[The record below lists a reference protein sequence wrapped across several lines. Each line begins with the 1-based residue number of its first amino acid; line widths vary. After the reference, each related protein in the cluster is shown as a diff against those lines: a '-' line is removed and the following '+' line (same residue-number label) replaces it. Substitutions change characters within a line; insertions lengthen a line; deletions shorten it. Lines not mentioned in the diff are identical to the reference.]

1 MQKKNLLA
9 LVVVAQVILLL
20 AGCTPKIGVSPTSID
35 FGKDKTEEVIK
46 VWNDRS
52 ITLRKLEFKVESNVD
67 WVVGIMPVEDVSK
80 KKKDV
85 KEIRVLVS
93 REGLTNGLH
102 EGKLTICE
110 ADSKDKKEVT
120 PVEVGL
126 KITVE
131 GGIITSGS
139 TPDIKGIL
147 SALGISDLTYNSVY
161 SNLAQIKEKIKSELG
176 FDINIAL
183 LWECGN
189 ITINS
194 FIRQE
199 PGTGLKIS
207 AGDTLSLYFSSG
219 PCEEGVVEGEGTVEG
234 VVEGTPEGIPEGV
247 VEGTPEGIPEGV
259 VEGEGEGTP
268 EYAVVPS
275 VIGETQAQAN
285 IDILAAG
292 LTVGTVV
299 EECNDVYPAGTV
311 FNQEPAGGNTA
322 VLGSAVNLWVS
333 TGPCVEYTQVPDV
346 VGLEVDAATSEIA
359 SALLGLGAVIEE
371 CNDIYPAGVV
381 FDQEPDGGNTVEV
394 GSLVSIWV
402 STGPCPE
409 GEGVVEGTPEGVV
422 EGVVEGTPEGVV
434 EGVVEGT
441 PEGVVEGVV
450 EGTPEGVVEGV
461 VEGTPEGVVEGVVE
475 GTPEGVVEG
484 VVEGTPEGVVEGVVE
499 GTVEGTPEGTPEGVV
514 EGVVEGTPEGVVEG
528 VVEGTPEG
536 VVEGVV
542 EGTPEGVVEGVV
554 EGTPEGIPE
563 GVVEGEG
570 EGTPEYA
577 VVPSVIGETQ
587 AQANIDILATGLTV
601 GTVVEECNDVYP
613 AGTVFNQEPAGGNT
627 AALGSAVNLWVSTGP
642 CVEYTEVPNVVG
654 IEVDAATAEI
664 ASALLGVGAINEEC
678 NDIYPAGVVFDQ
690 EPDGGNTVEV
700 GSLVSIWVS
709 TGSCPEGEGVV
720 EGTPEGVVEG
730 VVEGTPEGVV
740 EGVVEGTPEGVV
752 EGVVEGTPE
761 GVVEG
766 VVEGTPEGVV
776 EGEGEGTIESAVV
789 PYVIGLTQAQANS
802 DILAAGLTVGDV
814 IETCSAD
821 NYPAGIVIGQDPA
834 DGGNTAV
841 LGSQVNMVVSCGP
854 CTTVPDVVGE
864 ELTSA
869 LVTLIGYGLEIGDII
884 NVCDNTAPIG
894 SVLIQDPLSITDG
907 CIDPNTSVIPIDL
920 YVVCGPCYSV
930 TFPYVVGNSES
941 LATSILTGLGYSI
954 DDIVYACD
962 DSVPPGYVIDQ
973 YPPSDLNTPPLINT
987 CNLDVDL
994 LVSTGPCK

>member
-1 MQKKNLLA
+1 
-9 LVVVAQVILLL
+9 
-20 AGCTPKIGVSPTSID
+20 
-35 FGKDKTEEVIK
+35 
-46 VWNDRS
+46 
-52 ITLRKLEFKVESNVD
+52 
-67 WVVGIMPVEDVSK
+67 
-80 KKKDV
+80 
-85 KEIRVLVS
+85 
-93 REGLTNGLH
+93 
-102 EGKLTICE
+102 
-110 ADSKDKKEVT
+110 
-120 PVEVGL
+120 
-126 KITVE
+126 
-131 GGIITSGS
+131 
-139 TPDIKGIL
+139 
-147 SALGISDLTYNSVY
+147 
-161 SNLAQIKEKIKSELG
+161 
-176 FDINIAL
+176 
-183 LWECGN
+183 
-189 ITINS
+189 
-194 FIRQE
+194 
-199 PGTGLKIS
+199 
-207 AGDTLSLYFSSG
+207 
-219 PCEEGVVEGEGTVEG
+219 
-234 VVEGTPEGIPEGV
+234 
-247 VEGTPEGIPEGV
+247 
-259 VEGEGEGTP
+259 
-268 EYAVVPS
+268 
-275 VIGETQAQAN
+275 
-285 IDILAAG
+285 
-292 LTVGTVV
+292 
-299 EECNDVYPAGTV
+299 
-311 FNQEPAGGNTA
+311 
-322 VLGSAVNLWVS
+322 
-333 TGPCVEYTQVPDV
+333 
-346 VGLEVDAATSEIA
+346 
-359 SALLGLGAVIEE
+359 
-371 CNDIYPAGVV
+371 
-381 FDQEPDGGNTVEV
+381 
-394 GSLVSIWV
+394 
-402 STGPCPE
+402 
-409 GEGVVEGTPEGVV
+409 
-422 EGVVEGTPEGVV
+422 
-434 EGVVEGT
+434 
-441 PEGVVEGVV
+441 
-450 EGTPEGVVEGV
+450 
-461 VEGTPEGVVEGVVE
+461 
-475 GTPEGVVEG
+475 
-484 VVEGTPEGVVEGVVE
+484 
-499 GTVEGTPEGTPEGVV
+499 
-514 EGVVEGTPEGVVEG
+514 
-528 VVEGTPEG
+528 
-536 VVEGVV
+536 
-542 EGTPEGVVEGVV
+542 
-554 EGTPEGIPE
+554 
-563 GVVEGEG
+563 
-570 EGTPEYA
+570 
-577 VVPSVIGETQ
+577 
-587 AQANIDILATGLTV
+587 
-601 GTVVEECNDVYP
+601 
-613 AGTVFNQEPAGGNT
+613 
-627 AALGSAVNLWVSTGP
+627 LGSAVNLWVSTGP